1 MGLMFRKNMRQLC
14 WQRKLYMKK
23 KVFLFLA
30 LALLVVGGA
39 FAQRVGE
46 TYTLAG
52 QNYTVVSVNG
62 DDVTLRK
69 VAAQTGDGPVNWTA
83 VANSPFGTTT
93 VNAVAYGNNTW
104 VAVGDRGQVAYSA
117 DNGRTW
123 TLVPILDSR
132 GNNTTTPFYDVA
144 FGNGRWIAVGNNM
157 DATSTDNGRTWTP
170 IAGIP
175 TNPESAIAFANG
187 RFVAVGSEGK
197 IAYCDW

>member
-1 MGLMFRKNMRQLC
+1 MGDQGKI
-14 WQRKLYMKK
+14 
-23 KVFLFLA
+23 
-30 LALLVVGGA
+30 
-39 FAQRVGE
+39 
-46 TYTLAG
+46 
-52 QNYTVVSVNG
+52 
-62 DDVTLRK
+62 
-69 VAAQTGDGPVNWTA
+69 
-83 VANSPFGTTT
+83 
-93 VNAVAYGNNTW
+93 
-104 VAVGDRGQVAYSA
+104 AYSA

-123 TLVPILDSR
+123 TLVPILDSLNR
-132 GNNTTTPFYDVA
+132 NTTTPFYDVA